1 MSSFKKIKDLNEYAY
16 NIQIKCKVISK
27 SQVKV
32 SKSGSVE
39 FFFFNLQDESAT
51 INCISFEKGFHQII
65 QEQLCYKFSKF
76 RIQKHRYNKELQLV
90 FDKGSLIELTDD
102 DLELNNDP
110 KFYSIEEII
119 SKTKEND
126 TVDFKGTLCE
136 KPSIKRKKLNDGDA
150 KLKLT
155 VRVTDGKDSCVSYL
169 LLL

>member
-65 QEQLCYKFSKF
+65 QVCTYLC
-76 RIQKHRYNKELQLV
+76 IN
-90 FDKGSLIELTDD
+90 
-102 DLELNNDP
+102 
-110 KFYSIEEII
+110 
-119 SKTKEND
+119 
-126 TVDFKGTLCE
+126 
-136 KPSIKRKKLNDGDA
+136 
-150 KLKLT
+150 
-155 VRVTDGKDSCVSYL
+155 L
-169 LLL
+169 LLYFLFL